1 MGLGTAPAW
10 STASPAQAG
19 KMAAH
24 KGLDHGQER
33 QCSGS
38 GEDSMMARRIR
49 GGLDDGTDSGEVDD
63 SAGSRENFDRKIWQ
77 PDVVS
82 ESLRGFEFAKAVQ
95 RFIYWGTTVTMG
107 ISDVIMAIATVMI
120 NLLLM

>member
-38 GEDSMMARRIR
+38 GEDSMMVRRIR

-63 SAGSRENFDRKIWQ
+63 SAGSRQ
-77 PDVVS
+77 PDGVS
-82 ESLRGFEFAKAVQ
+82 ESLRGFGFAKAVQ